1 MIIAGESLRNRTEH
15 YPCRLFTG
23 NSRVNDFSQ
32 AQADFIAALDSNDHL
47 FASTLAFIG
56 QWFDF
61 TPSAF
66 NNGGVQNSAEQN
78 QGSCKVFAL
87 AQLLQLSKEQALRC
101 FGEHYRDV
109 LATPDVDN
117 HHNLRRV
124 LRDGLAD
131 ISFDQFPLTAKAQA

>member
-1 MIIAGESLRNRTEH
+1 
-15 YPCRLFTG
+15 
-23 NSRVNDFSQ
+23 VNDFSQ

-87 AQLLQLSKEQALRC
+87 AQLLQLSKEQAL
-101 FGEHYRDV
+101 GSA
-109 LATPDVDN
+109 L
-117 HHNLRRV
+117 LW
-124 LRDGLAD
+124 
-131 ISFDQFPLTAKAQA
+131 